1 MIGVIPLKKISI
13 IVPCFNEQ
21 EMISTFYEET
31 EKVLESM
38 TDVYAEYWFIDD
50 GSTDNSFIEIK
61 KLSETGGNVH
71 FILFSRNFGK
81 EAAIYA
87 GLKSATGDFVVIMD
101 VDLQDP
107 PQLLSEMYNILMGDE
122 DIDCVGTR
130 RFNRV
135 GEPPIRSFFSN
146 SFYIVI
152 NKISNI
158 KIVNGARDYLMMNRM
173 MTNAVLEMTEYNRFS
188 KGIFS
193 WVGFNTKYIEYSN
206 VERKSGSTSWS
217 FKSLLQYSIDG
228 ITDFSEVPLSIA
240 SWVGT
245 MSSILSI
252 IGIIFVLVRALIVPE
267 SSVYGWAS
275 MVCIF
280 MFFGGIQLLSLGILG
295 KYIGKIFLQSKNRPI
310 YIVKDKK

>member
-1 MIGVIPLKKISI
+1 MNKISI

-21 EMISTFYEET
+21 EMIPIFYSATET
-31 EKVLESM
+31 VIETMS
-38 TDVYAEYWFIDD
+38 DVIAEYWFIDD
-50 GSTDNSFIEIK
+50 GSTDNSFNK
-61 KLSETGGNVH
+61 MKQLNQNDSGNAH
-71 FILFSRNFGK
+71 FIRFSRNFGK
-81 EAAIYA
+81 ESAIYA
-87 GLKSATGDFVVIMD
+87 GLHAATGDFVVTMD

-107 PQLLSEMYNILMGDE
+107 PELLVEMYNTLISDE

-130 RFNRV
+130 RVNRA

-146 SFYIVI
+146 AFYKII
-152 NKISNI
+152 NRISKT
-158 KIVNGARDYLMMNRM
+158 KIVNGARDYRMMNRK
-173 MTNAVLEMTEYNRFS
+173 MTDAVLSMTEYNRFS

-193 WVGFNTKYIEYSN
+193 WVGFNTKYLEYEN

-217 FKSLLQYSIDG
+217 FNSLLRYSIDG

-240 SWVGT
+240 SWIGT
-245 MSSILSI
+245 ISFIISI
-252 IGIIFVLVRALIVPE
+252 IGILFVLVRAWIVPG

-295 KYIGKIFLQSKNRPI
+295 KYIGKIFLQAKQRPI